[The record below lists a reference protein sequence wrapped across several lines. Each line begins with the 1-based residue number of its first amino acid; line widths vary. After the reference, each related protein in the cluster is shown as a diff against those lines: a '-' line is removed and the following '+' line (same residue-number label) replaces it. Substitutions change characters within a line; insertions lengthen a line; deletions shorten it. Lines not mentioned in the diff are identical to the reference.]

1 MMYSK
6 SASHDDVGA
15 TANITRK
22 ITTAHIPSSSE
33 DDVIFRRDDFVGG
46 PVTTATIR
54 FPPPTEFM
62 PDDADEEDQAAT
74 YNRLKSQARVV
85 FARGPWIESHPLSP
99 NKNNRCYKTLAYGGN
114 NCIRGGTSTIETVSG
129 MIFPSS
135 SSSLSYLH
143 DDHSSSTRVKE
154 DHCSIN
160 RRISVVAFGGR
171 RISFFSGGELW
182 TSHFNKDA
190 SVDTQEDDF
199 VSIPITETDSLTCS
213 YLELS
218 DWIHDARL
226 LNIQLQQEENNECAF
241 LLAMGMANNNCE
253 IFGFCCKAAS
263 NEQEILLQP
272 TRLQCITCDVRCM
285 LYSLSFH
292 GWDNTNVLSLTS
304 DAKLPSLIV
313 ASGTVFSE
321 IVVWDAIV
329 KSQEDN
335 DDEESLDE
343 LVKKWLTNTTGCAN
357 NIKSSRIRRRSLNR
371 LKGHLGSIFS
381 VHFSP
386 CGQYIASTSDDRTV
400 RLFQMQPAMDKLD
413 MQWQLIWS
421 GWGHTAR
428 VFDVSFAY
436 PSFNCGEIISS
447 HPMLVSSGEDS
458 TVRLWSPLEAKEVA
472 HPLRGHDC
480 ESVWTVDVCEGT
492 IVTGGN
498 DGCVKLWELSSHI
511 QKGKDIRTFVV
522 PNDPLITTTCSTETE
537 TTISDTTTTKP
548 RKKQKKK
555 TKTTGQLICGMEL
568 YSDHMLIVATRAG
581 GLFSLDMKSS
591 IWTKHKFWHYD
602 VISSKDKSTLQ
613 IDSKTGACISVSP
626 SAEHAIVGTTEG
638 WLIVLSLD
646 STCGSSIH
654 NERYAFHC
662 PSHRPVQSISWIDN
676 DNIVVFYARGSVIW
690 FKMGKDLPLHVM
702 ALGTPGIPLS
712 FAYDKKRIYIG
723 DSRGNLAHFDI
734 SQSCENE
741 IRPKSVLKAHKK
753 EHVTAITVMEST
765 GIIVSVGNDGCVH
778 KSKVVNGELQRLI
791 SIPVE
796 CTGLTHIWNV
806 HQSNGQEDVIL
817 GGFYGNDY
825 VVMDPIN
832 GYEFLRIQT
841 GGRQKRQDFCI
852 DFSND
857 SYAMAICTGQ
867 KDGSNVINFHLSHLL
882 INETSALPRVNHRMI
897 DRPYSIGVSYH
908 AETVNDGCWV
918 KCRGDQPTYFLSGSN
933 DCSVKLL
940 QRNGKLI
947 STIKLPPHESCV
959 RGVCSSSHPTRDTS
973 LLVTCGGKL
982 TQNFYLLNH
991 SAVDRDSSVSGLC
1004 SYRTVGRG
1012 TSIDHRMNAVRAIPL
1027 PSDRGYHHFV
1037 ASGDSEGNLHIV
1049 IVSEHSNNRKT
1060 TIGEIL
1066 QGNGR
1071 PVLCIEMISFN
1082 GFVFVAVGTTG
1093 GDIQLWA
1100 FNITM
1105 LAGCCDRAEDEFYNL
1120 KGVHPTKA
1128 CEFKAHQSGVNDMSV
1143 AAIPGEE
1150 NDSLLICSVGDDQA
1164 LCTCVISFERRLE
1177 EQLCCKNMS
1186 TTSCARASALKSVH
1200 VVLDETTFHRVY
1212 TSGHDE
1218 RVNLWEFDAVGMS
1231 LKHITGVS
1239 TGTEGSCLD
1248 CFQYTRPDGTLT
1260 EVCAVGGSGM
1270 ELLSFN
1276 LSALMAACA
1285 LRQAN
1290 FLLITAGAGFSK
1302 DSGLTTYEEAPGK
1315 IADSSFQKSSAT
1327 IIS

>member
-1 MMYSK
+1 
-6 SASHDDVGA
+6 
-15 TANITRK
+15 
-22 ITTAHIPSSSE
+22 
-33 DDVIFRRDDFVGG
+33 
-46 PVTTATIR
+46 
-54 FPPPTEFM
+54 M
-62 PDDADEEDQAAT
+62 PDDADKDDQTVT

-114 NCIRGGTSTIETVSG
+114 NCIIGGSSTIETVSG

-135 SSSLSYLH
+135 SSSLAYLH
-143 DDHSSSTRVKE
+143 DDPSSFSTKVKE

-171 RISFFSGGELW
+171 RISFLSGGGLW
-182 TSHFNKDA
+182 TSHFNNKDR
-190 SVDTQEDDF
+190 SVDTQVEDF
-199 VSIPITETDSLTCS
+199 ASIPIAKTDSLTCS

-226 LNIQLQQEENNECAF
+226 LKIQMQQEENIEYAF

-253 IFGFCCKAAS
+253 IFGFHCKATS
-263 NEQEILLQP
+263 DEQEILLQP

-292 GWDNTNVLSLTS
+292 GGWDNTNVLSSS

-335 DDEESLDE
+335 DGEESLDE
-343 LVKKWLTNTTGCAN
+343 VVKKWLTNITAGCAN
-357 NIKSSRIRRRSLNR
+357 NITASRIRRRSLKR

-386 CGQYIASTSDDRTV
+386 CGRYIASTSDDRTV

-436 PSFNCGEIISS
+436 PSFGDGEIISS
-447 HPMLVSSGEDS
+447 HPILVSAGEDR
-458 TVRLWSPLEAKEVA
+458 TTRLWSPLQAKEVA

-498 DGCVKLWELSSHI
+498 DGCVKLWELGSHI

-522 PNDPLITTTCSTETE
+522 PNDPLVITTTCSTET
-537 TTISDTTTTKP
+537 TTTDTTATKP

-555 TKTTGQLICGMEL
+555 AKTTGQLICGMEL
-568 YSDHMLIVATRAG
+568 YSDHMLVVATRAG

-591 IWTKHKFWHYD
+591 IWTKHKFWHHD
-602 VISSKDKSTLQ
+602 VISSKDKSKLN
-613 IDSKTGACISVSP
+613 IDPKTGACISVSP

-646 STCGSSIH
+646 SPCGSSIH

-662 PSHRPVQSISWIDN
+662 QSHRPVQSISWIDN

-690 FKMGKDLPLHVM
+690 FKMGKDPVPLHVM
-702 ALGTPGIPLS
+702 VLGTPGIPLS
-712 FAYDKKRIYIG
+712 FAYDQQSIYIG

-765 GIIVSVGNDGCVH
+765 GIIVSVGNDGCVQ
-778 KSKVVNGELQRLI
+778 KSKVVNGELKRLI
-791 SIPVE
+791 FIPVE

-825 VVMDPIN
+825 VVVDPIN

-867 KDGSNVINFHLSHLL
+867 KDGSNVINFHLSDLL
-882 INETSALPRVNHRMI
+882 IDETLKSPRVNHRMI

-908 AETVNDGCWV
+908 TETVNDACWV
-918 KCRGDQPTYFLSGSN
+918 KYRGDQPTYLLSGSN
-933 DCSVKLL
+933 DCSVNLL
-940 QRNGKLI
+940 QFRNGKFI
-947 STIKLPPHESCV
+947 STTKLPPHESCV
-959 RGVCSSSHPTRDTS
+959 RGVCSSSHPTTDTS

-982 TQNFYLLNH
+982 TMEFYLLNH
-991 SAVDRDSSVSGLC
+991 SAVDVDSSLSCLC

-1012 TSIDHRMNAVRAIPL
+1012 TTIDHRMNAVRAIPL

-1049 IVSEHSNNRKT
+1049 IVSEHSKSRNT

-1066 QGNGR
+1066 EGNGR
-1071 PVLCIEMISFN
+1071 PVLCLELISFN

-1100 FNITM
+1100 FNITI
-1105 LAGCCDRAEDEFYNL
+1105 LSGCCNRAEDEFYNL
-1120 KGVHPTKA
+1120 KGVHPTKV

-1150 NDSLLICSVGDDQA
+1150 NNSDAGKFALLSVGDDQA
-1164 LCTCVISFERRLE
+1164 VSACIISFEKRLE
-1177 EQLCCKNMS
+1177 KGQLCCKNIRLS
-1186 TTSCARASALKSVH
+1186 TTSCASASALKSVH

-1212 TSGHDE
+1212 TTGHDE
-1218 RVNLWEFDAVGMS
+1218 RVTLWEFDAVGIS
-1231 LKHITGVS
+1231 LKYITCVPI
-1239 TGTEGSCLD
+1239 GTEGSCLD

-1260 EVCAVGGSGM
+1260 EVCAVGGAGT
-1270 ELLSFN
+1270 ELLSLN

-1285 LRQAN
+1285 VRNAN

-1315 IADSSFQKSSAT
+1315 SDSSLQKRSAT
-1327 IIS
+1327 YL

>member
-1 MMYSK
+1 
-6 SASHDDVGA
+6 
-15 TANITRK
+15 
-22 ITTAHIPSSSE
+22 
-33 DDVIFRRDDFVGG
+33 
-46 PVTTATIR
+46 
-54 FPPPTEFM
+54 
-62 PDDADEEDQAAT
+62 
-74 YNRLKSQARVV
+74 
-85 FARGPWIESHPLSP
+85 
-99 NKNNRCYKTLAYGGN
+99 
-114 NCIRGGTSTIETVSG
+114 

-135 SSSLSYLH
+135 SSSLAYLH
-143 DDHSSSTRVKE
+143 DDPSSSTKVKE

-171 RISFFSGGELW
+171 RISFLSGGGLW
-182 TSHFNKDA
+182 TSQFNNKDS
-190 SVDTQEDDF
+190 SVDTREDDF
-199 VSIPITETDSLTCS
+199 VSIPIAKTDSLTCS

-218 DWIHDARL
+218 DWIHDVRL
-226 LNIQLQQEENNECAF
+226 LNIQLQHEENNECAF
-241 LLAMGMANNNCE
+241 LLATGMANNNCE
-253 IFGFCCKAAS
+253 IFGLRCKATTD
-263 NEQEILLQP
+263 EQDILLQP

-292 GWDNTNVLSLTS
+292 GHGWDNTNVLSSS
-304 DAKLPSLIV
+304 DVKLPSLIV

-321 IVVWDAIV
+321 IVVWDAVV
-329 KSQEDN
+329 KSQEDK

-343 LVKKWLTNTTGCAN
+343 LVKKWLTNVTTDCTN
-357 NIKSSRIRRRSLNR
+357 NSKASRVRRRSMNR

-386 CGQYIASTSDDRTV
+386 CGHYIASTSDDRTV
-400 RLFQMQPAMDKLD
+400 RLFQMQPAME
-413 MQWQLIWS
+413 QWQLIWS

-436 PSFNCGEIISS
+436 PSSFSP
-447 HPMLVSSGEDS
+447 HPILVSSGEDS
-458 TVRLWSPLEAKEVA
+458 TVRLWSPIQTKEVA

-522 PNDPLITTTCSTETE
+522 PNDPLITTTCSTETK
-537 TTISDTTTTKP
+537 TTPSDTAATKP
-548 RKKQKKK
+548 RKKK

-568 YSDHMLIVATRAG
+568 YSDHMLVVATRAG
-581 GLFSLDMKSS
+581 GLFSLDIKNS
-591 IWTKHKFWHYD
+591 IWTKHKLWHYD
-602 VISSKDKSTLQ
+602 IISAKDKSKLQ
-613 IDSKTGACISVSP
+613 IEPKTGACISVSP

-646 STCGSSIH
+646 SPCGSSIH

-676 DNIVVFYARGSVIW
+676 DSIVVFYARGSVIW
-690 FKMGKDLPLHVM
+690 FKMGKEPVPLHVM
-702 ALGTPGIPLS
+702 VLGTPGISLS
-712 FAYDKKRIYIG
+712 FAYDRQSIYIG

-734 SQSCENE
+734 SQSCQNE

-765 GIIVSVGNDGCVH
+765 GIIVSAGNDGCVQ

-882 INETSALPRVNHRMI
+882 IDETSALPRVNHRMI

-918 KCRGDQPTYFLSGSN
+918 KCRGDQPTFFLSGSN

-940 QRNGKLI
+940 QFRNGKFI
-947 STIKLPPHESCV
+947 STTKLPPHESCV
-959 RGVCSSSHPTRDTS
+959 RGVCSSSHPTSDTS

-982 TQNFYLLNH
+982 TMEFYLLNH
-991 SAVDRDSSVSGLC
+991 SAVDVDSSLSCLC

-1060 TIGEIL
+1060 TIGQIFE
-1066 QGNGR
+1066 GNGR
-1071 PVLCIEMISFN
+1071 PVLCLELISFN
-1082 GFVFVAVGTTG
+1082 GFVFIAVGTTSG
-1093 GDIQLWA
+1093 EIQLWA

-1105 LAGCCDRAEDEFYNL
+1105 LSGCCDRAEDEFYNL
-1120 KGVHPTKA
+1120 EGVYPTKV
-1128 CEFKAHQSGVNDMSV
+1128 CEFKAHQSGVNDMS
-1143 AAIPGEE
+1143 ASAIPGEE
-1150 NDSLLICSVGDDQA
+1150 NDSLLVCSVGDDQA
-1164 LCTCVISFERRLE
+1164 VCTCVISLEKRLE
-1177 EQLCCKNMS
+1177 KEQLCCKNIRLS
-1186 TTSCARASALKSVH
+1186 TTSCASASALKSVH

-1218 RVNLWEFDAVGMS
+1218 RVTLWEFDAVGMS
-1231 LKHITGVS
+1231 LKYITCVP

-1248 CFQYTRPDGTLT
+1248 CFQYTRPDGSLT
-1260 EVCAVGGSGM
+1260 EVCAVGGAGT

-1276 LSALMAACA
+1276 LSTLMAACA
-1285 LRQAN
+1285 LRNGN

-1315 IADSSFQKSSAT
+1315 ILLTLHFKKVVSLT
-1327 IIS
+1327 Y